1 MEKREYKVSE
11 IFENQVL
18 NDIHISQCEGKRL
31 GARNLLF
38 MKRGSALQPSKTDC
52 KWFWLRGIKIKIKI
66 MKHKLTLNGQKMR
79 LFTTAHKYF

>member
-1 MEKREYKVSE
+1 MYPGKSR
-11 IFENQVL
+11 VL
-18 NDIHISQCEGKRL
+18 NGVHISQRAGKRL
-31 GARNLLF
+31 NARNLLF
-38 MKRGSALQPSKTDC
+38 TERGYALQTSKTDC